1 MTRLPLFLMPFKLS
15 TSIKPFPFL
24 PYLTIPVSRQE
35 TTEVGYALLN
45 LTALVRITYQ
55 DALAAHLHQMT
66 GRYPDE

>member
-35 TTEVGYALLN
+35 TTEVG
-45 LTALVRITYQ
+45 
-55 DALAAHLHQMT
+55 
-66 GRYPDE
+66 